1 MTIEQLH
8 TEGCILFE
16 CISGSRAYGTDL
28 PTSDTDIK
36 GVFIMP
42 EKKLF
47 GFGYI
52 EQVNDERNDVVYY
65 ELRRFVELLMK
76 NNPNILEMLNSPEDC
91 ILHKDPLFDLLTTDM
106 FLSKLC
112 KNSFAG
118 YAMSQ
123 IKKAHGLNKKI
134 VNPMSEVRKSI
145 LDFCYVAYGQG
156 STPLSNWL
164 KNNDLQQEKCGLV
177 NIPNM
182 MGCFSLFYNADGS
195 KHYKGI
201 MRKEEAND
209 VLLSSVVKGEV
220 PMTTLFFNKDGYS
233 KYCKDYREYWEWVE
247 NRNEA
252 RYENTVAS
260 GKNYDAKN
268 MMHTFRLLDMAEEML
283 RDGKVNVRRPNR
295 EELLKIRKGE
305 FEYDTLIAEAEQKL
319 ARIDAAFDI
328 CDLPDM
334 PDAQKIEPIL
344 IEIRRKWYEKNY
356 ELGITN

>member
-1 MTIEQLH
+1 MTIQQLH

-36 GVFIMP
+36 GVFVMP
-42 EKKLF
+42 EERLF
-47 GFGYI
+47 GLGYV
-52 EQVNDERNDVVYY
+52 EQINDERNDVVYY

-76 NNPNILEMLNSPEDC
+76 NNPNILEMLNSPADC
-91 ILHKDPLFDLLTTDM
+91 ILHKNPLFDMLTTDM

-112 KNSFAG
+112 KNAFAG
-118 YAMSQ
+118 YAMAQ

-134 VNPMSEVRKSI
+134 VNPMSEMRKSI
-145 LDFCYVAYGQG
+145 LDFSYVAHGQG

-182 MGCFSLFYNADGS
+182 MGCFALFYDADGS

-209 VLLSSVVKGEV
+209 VLLSSVVKDEV
-220 PMTTLFFNKDGYS
+220 PLATFYFNKDGYS
-233 KYCKDYREYWEWVE
+233 KYCKDYREYWTWVE

-268 MMHTFRLLDMAEEML
+268 MMHTFRLLDMAEEIL
-283 RDGKVNVRRPNR
+283 ADGKVNVRRPNR
-295 EELLKIRKGE
+295 EQLLAIRRGE
-305 FEYDTLIAEAEQKL
+305 FEYDILIEQAEQKL
-319 ARIDAAFDI
+319 KAIDAAFDTSS
-328 CDLPDM
+328 LPDE
-334 PDAQKIEPIL
+334 PNRDKIEAIL
-344 IEIRRKWYEKNY
+344 IEMRRKWYEKVVSK
-356 ELGITN
+356 GG

>member
-16 CISGSRAYGTDL
+16 CISGSRAYGTHL

-36 GVFIMP
+36 GVFVMP
-42 EKKLF
+42 EERLF
-47 GFGYI
+47 GLGYV
-52 EQVNDERNDVVYY
+52 EQVNDARNDVVYY

-91 ILHKDPLFDLLTTDM
+91 ILHKDPLFDLLITEM

-112 KNSFAG
+112 KNAFAG
-118 YAMSQ
+118 YAWAQ
-123 IKKAHGLNKKI
+123 IKKAQGLNKKI
-134 VNPMSEVRKSI
+134 VNPMSKERKTI
-145 LDFCYVAYGQG
+145 LEFCYVAHEQG
-156 STPLSNWL
+156 SIPLSNWL
-164 KNNDLQQEKCGLV
+164 KNNNLEQERCGLV

-182 MGCFSLFYNADGS
+182 MGCFSVFYDTDGS
-195 KHYKGI
+195 KQYKGI
-201 MRKEEAND
+201 MRKDEAND
-209 VLLSSVVKGEV
+209 LLLSSVVKGEK
-220 PMTTLFFNKDGYS
+220 PMGLLFFNKDGYS

-283 RDGKVNVRRPNR
+283 KERKVNVRRPNR
-295 EELLKIRKGE
+295 EELLAIRRGE
-305 FEYDTLIAEAEQKL
+305 FEYADLIAKAERKL
-319 ARIDAAFDI
+319 VEIDAAFDAS
-328 CDLPDM
+328 DLPEM
-334 PDAQKIEPIL
+334 PDVQIIEPIL
-344 IEIRRKWYEKNY
+344 IDIRQKWYEKKR
-356 ELGITN
+356 IH

>member
-42 EKKLF
+42 EERLF
-47 GFGYI
+47 GLGYI

-76 NNPNILEMLNSPEDC
+76 NNPNILEMLNSPTDC
-91 ILHKDPLFDLLTTDM
+91 ILHKDPLFDLLTTDL

-112 KNSFAG
+112 KNAFAG
-118 YAMSQ
+118 YAFSQ

-134 VNPMSEVRKSI
+134 VNPMSEERKLI
-145 LDFCYVAYGQG
+145 LDFCYVVKGQG
-156 STPLSNWL
+156 STPLSKWL
-164 KNNDLQQEKCGLV
+164 KDNDLQQEKCGLV

-182 MGCFSLFYNADGS
+182 QGCYAVFYDADGS

-201 MRKEEAND
+201 MRKDEAND
-209 VLLSSVVKGEV
+209 VLLSSVVKGETPV
-220 PMTTLFFNKDGYS
+220 ATLFFNKDGYS
-233 KYCKDYREYWEWVE
+233 KYCKDYREYWDWVK

-252 RYENTVAS
+252 RYENTVSS

-283 RDGKVNVRRPNR
+283 KTGKVNVRRPNR
-295 EELLKIRKGE
+295 EQLLKIRKGE
-305 FEYDTLIAEAEQKL
+305 FEYDTLIEQAERKL
-319 ARIDAAFDI
+319 VDIEKAFDA
-328 CDLPDM
+328 CDLPET
-334 PDAQKIEPIL
+334 PDVEKIEPIL
-344 IEIRRKWYEKNY
+344 IDIRRKWYARKY
-356 ELGITN
+356 E

>member
-8 TEGCILFE
+8 TEGAILFE

-36 GVFIMP
+36 GVFVMP
-42 EKKLF
+42 EERLF
-47 GFGYI
+47 GLGYI

-76 NNPNILEMLNSPEDC
+76 NNPNILEMLNSPADC
-91 ILHKDPLFDLLTTDM
+91 ILSKNPLFDLLTTDM

-118 YAMSQ
+118 YAFSQ

-134 VNPMSEVRKSI
+134 VNPMSEERKLI
-145 LDFCYVAYGQG
+145 LDFCYMAHGQG
-156 STPLSNWL
+156 SIPLSKWL
-164 KNNDLQQEKCGLV
+164 KNNDLVQEKCGLV
-177 NIPNM
+177 NIANM
-182 MGCFSLFYNADGS
+182 QGCYAVFYDADGS
-195 KHYKGI
+195 KLYKGI
-201 MRKEEAND
+201 MRKDEAND
-209 VLLSSVVKGEV
+209 VLLSSVVKGETPV
-220 PMTTLFFNKDGYS
+220 ATLFFNKDGYS
-233 KYCKDYREYWEWVE
+233 KYCKDYKEYWAWVE
-247 NRNEA
+247 NRNEV

-295 EELLKIRKGE
+295 EQLLAIRKGQ
-305 FEYDTLIAEAEQKL
+305 FDYDDLIAQAEQKL
-319 ARIDAAFDI
+319 VDIEQAFDN

-334 PDAQKIEPIL
+334 PDMGKIEPIL
-344 IEIRRKWYEKNY
+344 IDIRRKWYAENVAQK
-356 ELGITN
+356 E